1 MNDTSPACEYST
13 ITERPGDGAHREQL
27 SALITRYH
35 FAAAQC
41 GGKDVLEVCCGA
53 GIGLGYLARE
63 ARSVVGGDIDPLNL
77 SYARKYFRDRKNIQV
92 TELDALD
99 TPFRSEEHTSE
110 LQSLRHLVC

>member
-41 GGKDVLEVCCGA
+41 GG
-53 GIGLGYLARE
+53 
-63 ARSVVGGDIDPLNL
+63 SVVDVVELGVTVHVLGALFLFRSPLEAIAHL
-77 SYARKYFRDRKNIQV
+77 GEQGTDRPRADRK
-92 TELDALD
+92 ALGFQCPGD
-99 TPFRSEEHTSE
+99 VVGRLGGPTKR
-110 LQSLRHLVC
+110 